1 MRVVTFYSSLVV
13 ILETCSLEDACI
25 LFSIKSVCDGV
36 LYHRSLI
43 T

>member
-1 MRVVTFYSSLVV
+1 MRVVTFYSSLV
-13 ILETCSLEDACI
+13 ILETRSLEDACI
-25 LFSIKSVCDGV
+25 LFSIQSVCDGV

>member
-25 LFSIKSVCDGV
+25 LFSNLFVME
-36 LYHRSLI
+36 HFI
-43 T
+43 TDH